1 MSDLVDRTSKQFW
14 INLWKD
20 GQPIWQLKSVNKF
33 LLHNKEVIL
42 AGKENARVFIPLCGK
57 AHELKWFLDLG
68 HRVIGVEFVEQI
80 VLSYFEENHLR
91 MEETTCPIINCK
103 IIQTPD
109 HRLQVFVCNIFDFKR
124 ECIGPV
130 DIVWDRSGFTA
141 IKKEDRARYASLLKS
156 LLAPDFSYGMLS
168 VHYDESLPAQT
179 LAPLSTG
186 EAAIKEHFGDVASK
200 ILLVDSNV
208 VQSAPFLYG
217 AGPVTASLW
226 CLSA

>member
-124 ECIGPV
+124 
-130 DIVWDRSGFTA
+130 
-141 IKKEDRARYASLLKS
+141 YASLLKS